1 MKKTLLA
8 AALAAAMP
16 CVAMASSIGTVTV
29 DGSTVSASFDASGDI
44 TVGSGAAQTV
54 TIENTSGTA
63 LVVSNSGS
71 GVATVQGQQITLNG
85 GNGDGVSVWNSNES
99 AFIGTSLSKTVVLN
113 GTRMGALASGS
124 GIINIVADDVTAN
137 GGQSGLWAQSNGIL
151 SINTKTLNVIS
162 NTGNG
167 LTALSNGQV
176 NLNANTID
184 IKARD
189 YGIMSMTGS
198 DVSIT
203 ASTLNVETDTG
214 AALHVQN
221 NTQTEIAPMDRATLT
236 VVADNINLKSNAI
249 GISSYSNGKMDIS
262 GNLTIDALTAI
273 DARGYSETNIN
284 QNGNGTVVINGNIS
298 FATPGPN
305 YNSGNIIDATVN
317 LNLAGEN
324 SSWTGNV
331 SKGYPSGRENTNGQ
345 NDVGAG
351 DETGLNLTLSNGAQ
365 WNPTVI
371 TDSVDSDTS
380 TSFESMALTNLTMNN
395 GVININDVNQT
406 VNVQNMQGS
415 GGTVNVAAQANS
427 DGTLQTASL
436 KVGSAVNSSEIGGG
450 QAGSASGH
458 LAVNYQG
465 INADDLGADTAAAM
479 TQLASNIQAQGATQT
494 QTVAEGDVAGA
505 VVAQVNEDGNVSAV
519 TESANSVMGSLHQIA
534 QNNFLVFRSQM
545 NDMDKRMG
553 DLRTMPQASGIWAR
567 AIAGQSEYK
576 SMHNTYQTLQIG
588 ADRRIGNFLIG
599 ATASYTDG
607 DGSLKNGSSD
617 DKNYSFGLYGSWLGD
632 NGQFVDVTLK
642 RHHTQSDYD
651 LYYTRGEKVD
661 GSMHTSGTSLSVE
674 YGRRFNIANTNYYFE
689 PQAELMYGHL
699 DSADYTTSNGVRIS
713 QDAIK
718 SLVGRLG
725 IAAGWVS
732 PEKTGSAY
740 IKASVLND
748 WEAESDIRASKD
760 GISRKYSEDMG
771 GTWGEFALGGT
782 WNINKSLAA
791 YGEVETTAGNPVRT
805 TYQVSGGIRYS
816 F

>member
-1 MKKTLLA
+1 MYETEKHLKKKGKQAGLFRLSAVA
-8 AALAAAMP
+8 AALVMALP
-16 CVAMASSIGTVTV
+16 CYASPLSVSNGTQNENNVNINYDGKWGVTV
-29 DGSTVSASFDASGDI
+29 WNTSLDNRAILNLGEKGVTKNI
-44 TVGSGAAQTV
+44 TVDAV
-54 TIENTSGTA
+54 DTSGTDAYAIGITAGAQGEANKKLGGLININTENLNVNVTSDGAA
-63 LVVSNSGS
+63 LGIHAGTNYDRDDLEENARSKIVINADNTVINVEGKNAVGIAAYSKGIIEINGNLEVNADNVIEARGNS
-71 GVATVQGQQITLNG
+71 TVDINK
-85 GNGDGVSVWNSNES
+85 NGDGKV
-99 AFIGTSLSKTVVLN
+99 
-113 GTRMGALASGS
+113 
-124 GIINIVADDVTAN
+124 
-137 GGQSGLWAQSNGIL
+137 IL
-151 SINTKTLNVIS
+151 
-162 NTGNG
+162 
-167 LTALSNGQV
+167 
-176 NLNANTID
+176 
-184 IKARD
+184 
-189 YGIMSMTGS
+189 
-198 DVSIT
+198 
-203 ASTLNVETDTG
+203 
-214 AALHVQN
+214 
-221 NTQTEIAPMDRATLT
+221 
-236 VVADNINLKSNAI
+236 
-249 GISSYSNGKMDIS
+249 
-262 GNLTIDALTAI
+262 
-273 DARGYSETNIN
+273 
-284 QNGNGTVVINGNIS
+284 NGNIN
-298 FATPGPN
+298 FGTPGPEH
-305 YNSGNIIDATVN
+305 NSGNIIDAGVN
-317 LNLAGEN
+317 INLTTAD

-331 SKGYPSGRENTNGQ
+331 LREYPVDNEGKADYTEVNRGIT
-345 NDVGAG
+345 
-351 DETGLNLTLSNGAQ
+351 LNLSNGAQ

-371 TDSVDSDTS
+371 ENSEGPAIVNEQALNKLDLNAGIINIKTAGQEVKVDNLSGTGGTINAAAQKKEDGKLTSAKLQAGQVDST
-380 TSFESMALTNLTMNN
+380 A
-395 GVININDVNQT
+395 
-406 VNVQNMQGS
+406 
-415 GGTVNVAAQANS
+415 GTP
-427 DGTLQTASL
+427 
-436 KVGSAVNSSEIGGG
+436 
-450 QAGSASGH
+450 H

-465 INADDLGADTAAAM
+465 INADDLGADTASAI

-553 DLRTMPQASGIWAR
+553 DLRTMPQASGMWAR

-588 ADRRIGNFLIG
+588 ADHRIGNFLIG

-617 DKNYSFGLYGSWLGD
+617 DKNYNFGLYGSWLGD
-632 NGQFVDVTLK
+632 DGQFVDVTLK

-674 YGRRFNIANTNYYFE
+674 YGRRFNIANTNYYLE

-699 DSADYTTSNGVRIS
+699 DSTDYTTSNGVRIS

-782 WNINKSLAA
+782 WNINKNFAA

>member
-1 MKKTLLA
+1 MALA
-8 AALAAAMP
+8 AALPYAAM
-16 CVAMASSIGTVTV
+16 AGSSIGTVTV
-29 DGSTVSASFDASGDI
+29 DGNTTVPSFDPDI
-44 TVGSGAAQTV
+44 TVGSDAAQTV
-54 TIENTSGTA
+54 EITGSNNPALRIDDTSTATATILGK
-63 LVVSNSGS
+63 
-71 GVATVQGQQITLNG
+71 QITLTSASDG
-85 GNGDGVSVWNSNES
+85 EGFGDAVEALAGNIANLGNASSKSVR
-99 AFIGTSLSKTVVLN
+99 LD
-113 GTRMGALASGS
+113 GTRYGAIASG
-124 GIINIVADDVTAN
+124 GTVNITADDVIVN
-137 GGQSGLWAQSNGIL
+137 GGETGLWAQNSETDRGEIH
-151 SINTKTLNVIS
+151 IDAKNV
-162 NTGNG
+162 N
-167 LTALSNGQV
+167 
-176 NLNANTID
+176 
-184 IKARD
+184 IKAKK
-189 YGIMSMTGS
+189 GGVLSLKS
-198 DVSIT
+198 DVSIA
-203 ASTLNVETDTG
+203 ASTLNVETNTG

-221 NTQTEIAPMDRATLT
+221 NTETEIAPADRATLT
-236 VVADNINLKSNAI
+236 VVADNIDLRSNAI
-249 GISSYSNGKMDIS
+249 GISSYSNGKMNIS
-262 GNLTIDALTAI
+262 GELITIDAPTAI
-273 DARGYSETNIN
+273 EARGYSTTDIN
-284 QNGNGTVVINGNIS
+284 TGKAGTVVIKGDID
-298 FATPGPN
+298 FGTPGPKHG
-305 YNSGNIIDATVN
+305 SGNIIDATVN
-317 LNLAGEN
+317 LNLTGEN
-324 SSWTGNV
+324 SSWRGNV
-331 SKGYPSGRENTNGQ
+331 SRSWPSEDGGGSESEQNKVGNKG
-345 NDVGAG
+345 A
-351 DETGLNLTLSNGAQ
+351 GLNLVLSNGAQ

-371 TDSVDSDTS
+371 KGGAGADNTTKQ
-380 TSFESMALTNLTMNN
+380 SMALTNLTMNN
-395 GVININDVNQT
+395 GVINIEDVNQT

-427 DGTLQTASL
+427 DGTLQAASL
-436 KVGSAVNSSEIGGG
+436 KVGSAVDSSEIGGG

-494 QTVAEGDVAGA
+494 QTVAEGDVAGM

-553 DLRTMPQASGIWAR
+553 DLRTMPQASGMWAR

-588 ADRRIGNFLIG
+588 ADHRIGNFLIG

-617 DKNYSFGLYGSWLGD
+617 DKNYSFGLYGGWLGD
-632 NGQFVDVTLK
+632 DGQFVDVTLK

-674 YGRRFNIANTNYYFE
+674 YGRRFNIANTNYYLE

-699 DSADYTTSNGVRIS
+699 DSADYTTGNGVRID

-782 WNINKSLAA
+782 WNISKNLAA
-791 YGEVETTAGNPVRT
+791 YGEIETTAGNPVRT
-805 TYQVSGGIRYS
+805 TYQASGGIRYS

>member
-1 MKKTLLA
+1 M
-8 AALAAAMP
+8 
-16 CVAMASSIGTVTV
+16 
-29 DGSTVSASFDASGDI
+29 
-44 TVGSGAAQTV
+44 
-54 TIENTSGTA
+54 
-63 LVVSNSGS
+63 
-71 GVATVQGQQITLNG
+71 
-85 GNGDGVSVWNSNES
+85 GVS
-99 AFIGTSLSKTVVLN
+99 
-113 GTRMGALASGS
+113 
-124 GIINIVADDVTAN
+124 D
-137 GGQSGLWAQSNGIL
+137 
-151 SINTKTLNVIS
+151 
-162 NTGNG
+162 
-167 LTALSNGQV
+167 
-176 NLNANTID
+176 
-184 IKARD
+184 
-189 YGIMSMTGS
+189 
-198 DVSIT
+198 
-203 ASTLNVETDTG
+203 
-214 AALHVQN
+214 
-221 NTQTEIAPMDRATLT
+221 
-236 VVADNINLKSNAI
+236 
-249 GISSYSNGKMDIS
+249 
-262 GNLTIDALTAI
+262 
-273 DARGYSETNIN
+273 
-284 QNGNGTVVINGNIS
+284 
-298 FATPGPN
+298 
-305 YNSGNIIDATVN
+305 
-317 LNLAGEN
+317 
-324 SSWTGNV
+324 
-331 SKGYPSGRENTNGQ
+331 
-345 NDVGAG
+345 
-351 DETGLNLTLSNGAQ
+351 GAQ
-365 WNPTVI
+365 WNPTQVA
-371 TDSVDSDTS
+371 
-380 TSFESMALTNLTMNN
+380 ESQDETEGVANIAINQLVLND
-395 GVININDVNQT
+395 GVINIKTAGQEVKVDNLSGT
-406 VNVQNMQGS
+406 
-415 GGTVNVAAQANS
+415 GGTINAAAQKKE
-427 DGTLQTASL
+427 DGKLTSAKLQVGQVDSTA
-436 KVGSAVNSSEIGGG
+436 GAP
-450 QAGSASGH
+450 H

-465 INADDLGADTAAAM
+465 INADDLGADTASAM

-553 DLRTMPQASGIWAR
+553 DLRTMPQASGMWAR

-588 ADRRIGNFLIG
+588 ADHRIGNFLIG

-617 DKNYSFGLYGSWLGD
+617 DKNYNFGLYGSWLGD
-632 NGQFVDVTLK
+632 DGQFVDVTLK

-674 YGRRFNIANTNYYFE
+674 YGRRFNIANTNYYLE

-782 WNINKSLAA
+782 WNINKNFAA

>member
-1 MKKTLLA
+1 MALA
-8 AALAAAMP
+8 AALPYAAM
-16 CVAMASSIGTVTV
+16 AGGSGIGQVTV
-29 DGSTVSASFDASGDI
+29 NGAIEPHDVSESPVEIGNE
-44 TVGSGAAQTV
+44 TTQTV
-54 TIENTSGTA
+54 EI
-63 LVVSNSGS
+63 SNSGDLPALYLNQNKT
-71 GVATVQGQQITLNG
+71 ATILGKQITLTSDGETLGDAVEAQDSSTIELGSKSTDSVILKGKRIGALAGAGETAREKGLLRIIAHDVTVSGGTSGLKAQNG
-85 GNGDGVSVWNSNES
+85 GNITVEADNVTVTSDGAGIVSMNSPK
-99 AFIGTSLSKTVVLN
+99 AV
-113 GTRMGALASGS
+113 
-124 GIINIVADDVTAN
+124 
-137 GGQSGLWAQSNGIL
+137 
-151 SINTKTLNVIS
+151 NTETN
-162 NTGNG
+162 
-167 LTALSNGQV
+167 
-176 NLNANTID
+176 
-184 IKARD
+184 
-189 YGIMSMTGS
+189 
-198 DVSIT
+198 VSIT
-203 ASTLNVETDTG
+203 ADTLTVHAGTD
-214 AALHVQN
+214 AALLVQN
-221 NTQTEIAPMDRATLT
+221 STQDETVMEDKKRATLD
-236 VVADNINLKSNAI
+236 VSARNIDLRSNAV
-249 GISSYSNGKMDIS
+249 GISSYSNGKMNIS
-262 GNLTIDALTAI
+262 GELITIDAPTAI
-273 DARGYSETNIN
+273 EARGYSTTDIN
-284 QNGNGTVVINGNIS
+284 TGKAGTVVIKGDID
-298 FATPGPN
+298 FGTPGPKHG
-305 YNSGNIIDATVN
+305 SGNIIDATVN
-317 LNLAGEN
+317 LNLTGEN
-324 SSWTGNV
+324 SSWSGNV
-331 SKGYPSGRENTNGQ
+331 SRSWPSE
-345 NDVGAG
+345 DVGGSESEQNKVGNKGA
-351 DETGLNLTLSNGAQ
+351 GLNLVLSNGAQ

-371 TDSVDSDTS
+371 KGGAGADNTTKQ
-380 TSFESMALTNLTMNN
+380 SMALTNLTMNN
-395 GVININDVNQT
+395 GVINIEDVNQT

-427 DGTLQTASL
+427 DGTLKSASL
-436 KVGSAVNSSEIGGG
+436 KVGSAVDSSEIGGG

-494 QTVAEGDVAGA
+494 QTVAEGDVAGM

-553 DLRTMPQASGIWAR
+553 DLRTMPQASGMWAR

-617 DKNYSFGLYGSWLGD
+617 DKNYSFGLYGGWLGD
-632 NGQFVDVTLK
+632 DGQFVDVTLK

-674 YGRRFNIANTNYYFE
+674 YGRRFNIANTNYYLE

-699 DSADYTTSNGVRIS
+699 DSADYTTGNGVRID

-782 WNINKSLAA
+782 WNISKNLAA
-791 YGEVETTAGNPVRT
+791 YGEIETTAGNPVRT
-805 TYQVSGGIRYS
+805 TYQASGGIRYS

>member
-8 AALAAAMP
+8 TALAAAMP
-16 CVAMASSIGTVTV
+16 CVAMANDIGTVTV
-29 DGSTVSASFDASGDI
+29 DGTEQSVNIEISPTTVGENASIVVINGADKRGITVDVQDNEAVVLGNNITVTSNTTETIRASNGGVVSLGGSNTQTVDLTGPDTGLVALKGGQINVQTEKLTISGGDYGIWSQNNSQDASAPEGTSSI
-44 TVGSGAAQTV
+44 TVNAKDTVINANKSGIVAFSNGQVNISGNLIVNAQNALDVRGNST
-54 TIENTSGTA
+54 TNINQDGT
-63 LVVSNSGS
+63 G
-71 GVATVQGQQITLNG
+71 
-85 GNGDGVSVWNSNES
+85 
-99 AFIGTSLSKTVVLN
+99 TVVLN
-113 GTRMGALASGS
+113 G
-124 GIINIVADDVTAN
+124 
-137 GGQSGLWAQSNGIL
+137 
-151 SINTKTLNVIS
+151 
-162 NTGNG
+162 
-167 LTALSNGQV
+167 
-176 NLNANTID
+176 
-184 IKARD
+184 
-189 YGIMSMTGS
+189 
-198 DVSIT
+198 
-203 ASTLNVETDTG
+203 
-214 AALHVQN
+214 
-221 NTQTEIAPMDRATLT
+221 
-236 VVADNINLKSNAI
+236 
-249 GISSYSNGKMDIS
+249 DIS
-262 GNLTIDALTAI
+262 F
-273 DARGYSETNIN
+273 E
-284 QNGNGTVVINGNIS
+284 
-298 FATPGPN
+298 TPGPDH
-305 YNSGNIIDATVN
+305 NSGNIIDATVN

-331 SKGYPSGRENTNGQ
+331 SKGYPAERENTSGQ
-345 NDVGAG
+345 NDVGAREG
-351 DETGLNLTLSNGAQ
+351 TGLNLTLSNGAQ

-371 TDSVDSDTS
+371 TASVDEQYQTR
-380 TSFESMALTNLTMNN
+380 TESMALTNLTMNN

-406 VNVQNMQGS
+406 VNVQKMQGT

-427 DGTLQTASL
+427 DGTLQAASL
-436 KVGSAVNSSEIGGG
+436 KVGSAVDSSEIGGG

-465 INADDLGADTAAAM
+465 IDADDLGADTAAAM

-505 VVAQVNEDGNVSAV
+505 VIAQINEDGNVSAV

-553 DLRTMPQASGIWAR
+553 DLRTLPQASGMWAR

-576 SMHNTYQTLQIG
+576 NMHNTYQTLQIG
-588 ADRRIGNFLIG
+588 ADRRIGNFLVG

-632 NGQFVDVTLK
+632 DGQFVDVTLK

-661 GSMHTSGTSLSVE
+661 GSMHTTGTSLSVE
-674 YGRRFNIANTNYYFE
+674 YGRRFNIANTHYYLE

-699 DSADYTTSNGVRIS
+699 DSADYTTGNGVRIS

-732 PEKTGSAY
+732 PDKTGSAY
-740 IKASVLND
+740 IKASILND

-782 WNINKSLAA
+782 WNINKNLAA

>member
-8 AALAAAMP
+8 TALAAAMP
-16 CVAMASSIGTVTV
+16 YVAMANDIGTVTV
-29 DGSTVSASFDASGDI
+29 DGTEQSVNMENSQVSIGESANTVAINGVSKHGILVNVQGNEATVLGSDI
-44 TVGSGAAQTV
+44 TVTSDTTE
-54 TIENTSGTA
+54 TIRAS
-63 LVVSNSGS
+63 
-71 GVATVQGQQITLNG
+71 NG
-85 GNGDGVSVWNSNES
+85 GVVKLGGSNTKTVDLTGPDTRLVALTGGQINVQTEKLTISGGDYGIWVQNNTETATAPEGASSLTINAKDTVINAKANGIEALSNGQLTINGNLTVNAQRAIETRGNSTVNINQDGT
-99 AFIGTSLSKTVVLN
+99 GTVVLN
-113 GTRMGALASGS
+113 GD
-124 GIINIVADDVTAN
+124 VA
-137 GGQSGLWAQSNGIL
+137 
-151 SINTKTLNVIS
+151 
-162 NTGNG
+162 
-167 LTALSNGQV
+167 
-176 NLNANTID
+176 
-184 IKARD
+184 
-189 YGIMSMTGS
+189 
-198 DVSIT
+198 
-203 ASTLNVETDTG
+203 
-214 AALHVQN
+214 
-221 NTQTEIAPMDRATLT
+221 
-236 VVADNINLKSNAI
+236 
-249 GISSYSNGKMDIS
+249 
-262 GNLTIDALTAI
+262 
-273 DARGYSETNIN
+273 
-284 QNGNGTVVINGNIS
+284 
-298 FATPGPN
+298 FATPGSAA
-305 YNSGNIIDATVN
+305 NSGNVIESNVN
-317 LNLAGEN
+317 INLTTAG

-331 SKGYPSGRENTNGQ
+331 LKEYPEANKDNTNYTEVNRGI
-345 NDVGAG
+345 
-351 DETGLNLTLSNGAQ
+351 TLNLSNGAQ

-371 TDSVDSDTS
+371 ENSEGPAIVN
-380 TSFESMALTNLTMNN
+380 EQALNKLDLND
-395 GVININDVNQT
+395 GVINIKTAGQEVKVDNLSGT
-406 VNVQNMQGS
+406 
-415 GGTVNVAAQANS
+415 GGTINAAAQKKE
-427 DGTLQTASL
+427 DGKLT
-436 KVGSAVNSSEIGGG
+436 SAKL
-450 QAGSASGH
+450 QAGQVDSTAGTPH

-465 INADDLGADTAAAM
+465 INADDLGADTASAI

-553 DLRTMPQASGIWAR
+553 DLRTMPQASGMWAR

-588 ADRRIGNFLIG
+588 ADHRIGNFLIG

-617 DKNYSFGLYGSWLGD
+617 DKNYNFGLYGSWLGD
-632 NGQFVDVTLK
+632 DGQFVDVTLK

-674 YGRRFNIANTNYYFE
+674 YGRRFNIANTNYYLE

-782 WNINKSLAA
+782 WNINKNFAA

>member
-1 MKKTLLA
+1 MRISGHCGKDRSGKRADSPEGPIRRRYQGEREKAMYETEERLRKKGKQAGLFRLSAVA
-8 AALAAAMP
+8 AALVMMLP
-16 CVAMASSIGTVTV
+16 CHAEMSGPIYEEY
-29 DGSTVSASFDASGDI
+29 STNKD
-44 TVGSGAAQTV
+44 
-54 TIENTSGTA
+54 
-63 LVVSNSGS
+63 
-71 GVATVQGQQITLNG
+71 
-85 GNGDGVSVWNSNES
+85 
-99 AFIGTSLSKTVVLN
+99 
-113 GTRMGALASGS
+113 
-124 GIINIVADDVTAN
+124 
-137 GGQSGLWAQSNGIL
+137 
-151 SINTKTLNVIS
+151 
-162 NTGNG
+162 
-167 LTALSNGQV
+167 
-176 NLNANTID
+176 
-184 IKARD
+184 
-189 YGIMSMTGS
+189 
-198 DVSIT
+198 
-203 ASTLNVETDTG
+203 
-214 AALHVQN
+214 
-221 NTQTEIAPMDRATLT
+221 
-236 VVADNINLKSNAI
+236 
-249 GISSYSNGKMDIS
+249 
-262 GNLTIDALTAI
+262 LTIDAGNQVHLTMGSGETVNFAVFAGQGKNISLLGNNTSITVDAEPGNVGIGVEAQAGSTVRIGNPETTTTMNIRSDGWIMGIRAAGKNADTQGASVVVDGKNLFINAESTGTDADSTVYALIAQNVTTNAEEDKRAELIVNAENTVINAKSAYPGAASGLVAMSQGILKVNGNLEVHADNAI
-273 DARGYSETNIN
+273 VARGDAIVRVNET
-284 QNGNGTVVINGNIS
+284 GNKIVRLNGNID
-298 FATPGPN
+298 FN
-305 YNSGNIIDATVN
+305 YDKKTSGTKADADVLVNLVGTDSYWNGNATVSY
-317 LNLAGEN
+317 G
-324 SSWTGNV
+324 TGSAEEGKLVV
-331 SKGYPSGRENTNGQ
+331 S
-345 NDVGAG
+345 
-351 DETGLNLTLSNGAQ
+351 GLKLGVSDGAQ
-365 WNPTVI
+365 WNPTQVA
-371 TDSVDSDTS
+371 
-380 TSFESMALTNLTMNN
+380 ESQDETEGVANIAINQLVLND
-395 GVININDVNQT
+395 GVINIKTAGQEVKVDNLSGT
-406 VNVQNMQGS
+406 
-415 GGTVNVAAQANS
+415 GGTINAAAQKKE
-427 DGTLQTASL
+427 DGKLTSAKLQVGQVDSTA
-436 KVGSAVNSSEIGGG
+436 GAP
-450 QAGSASGH
+450 H

-465 INADDLGADTAAAM
+465 INADDLGADTASAIA
-479 TQLASNIQAQGATQT
+479 QLASNIQAQGATQT

-553 DLRTMPQASGIWAR
+553 DLRTMPQASGMWAR

-588 ADRRIGNFLIG
+588 ADHRIGNFLIG

-617 DKNYSFGLYGSWLGD
+617 DKNYNFGLYGSWLGD
-632 NGQFVDVTLK
+632 DGQFVDVTLK

-674 YGRRFNIANTNYYFE
+674 YGRRFNIANTNYYLE

-782 WNINKSLAA
+782 WNINKNFAA

>member
-16 CVAMASSIGTVTV
+16 YVAMANDIGTVTV
-29 DGSTVSASFDASGDI
+29 DGSTVSASFDQDNSI
-44 TVGSGAAQTV
+44 VVGSDAAQTV
-54 TIENTSGTA
+54 EITNSNNPALWISGTSTGTA
-63 LVVSNSGS
+63 TILGKQIILKSNSN
-71 GVATVQGQQITLNG
+71 TF
-85 GNGDGVSVWNSNES
+85 GDGVEAGAGNTANLGTASSESV
-99 AFIGTSLSKTVVLN
+99 TLD
-113 GTRMGALASGS
+113 GTRFGAMASG
-124 GIINIVADDVTAN
+124 GTVNITADDVMVN
-137 GGQSGLWAQSNGIL
+137 GGQTGLWAQNSG
-151 SINTKTLNVIS
+151 TDRGVIHI
-162 NTGNG
+162 
-167 LTALSNGQV
+167 
-176 NLNANTID
+176 NANNVD
-184 IKARD
+184 IKAED
-189 YGIMSMTGS
+189 YAVLSLKS

-203 ASTLNVETDTG
+203 ASTLNVETNTG

-221 NTQTEIAPMDRATLT
+221 NTQTEIAPADRATLT

-262 GNLTIDALTAI
+262 GNLTIDAPTAI
-273 DARGYSETNIN
+273 DVRGYSTTNIN
-284 QNGNGTVVINGNIS
+284 QNGNGTVVINGDIS
-298 FATPGPN
+298 FETPGPN
-305 YNSGNIIDATVN
+305 HNSGNIIDATVN
-317 LNLAGEN
+317 LNLTGEN

-331 SKGYPSGRENTNGQ
+331 SKGYPSERKNDNGQ

-351 DETGLNLTLSNGAQ
+351 NGTGLNLTLSNGAQ
-365 WNPTVI
+365 WNPTVM
-371 TDSVDSDTS
+371 TDSYDETYQTRS
-380 TSFESMALTNLTMNN
+380 ESMALTNLTMNN

-427 DGTLQTASL
+427 DGTLQAASL
-436 KVGSAVNSSEIGGG
+436 KVGSAVDSSEIGGG

-553 DLRTMPQASGIWAR
+553 DLRTMPQASGMWAR

-588 ADRRIGNFLIG
+588 ADHRIGNFLIG

-617 DKNYSFGLYGSWLGD
+617 DKNYNFGLYGSWLGD
-632 NGQFVDVTLK
+632 DGQFVDVTLK

-674 YGRRFNIANTNYYFE
+674 YGRRFNIANTNYYLE

-782 WNINKSLAA
+782 WNINKNLAA